1 MPDDP
6 FRSAKRRVAR
16 GRDHVRNIETGFR
29 AFVDGKHEALVKEVD
44 AEENT
49 IVKVKLTKP
58 LPDELTDSAFEAI
71 EALRSALDQ
80 AAFATAVASGKPQA
94 KSAYF
99 PIGDDAPG
107 LENVIKGRCK
117 DIPPDIVTL
126 FRSLKPYQG
135 GNDAIWVLNKLC
147 AASKHKFLVPV
158 GTTVG
163 KLNFGNTVLTGGQT
177 SGVKMPVPKWDTE
190 NSEMIMFVVGPDS
203 KVDYN
208 FSLSYSLV
216 FGNVDK
222 VAGCDIF
229 SALTAMAGEVDR
241 IVLAVEKEAQRIGLV

>member
-1 MPDDP
+1 M
-6 FRSAKRRVAR
+6 
-16 GRDHVRNIETGFR
+16 
-29 AFVDGKHEALVKEVD
+29 
-44 AEENT
+44 
-49 IVKVKLTKP
+49 
-58 LPDELTDSAFEAI
+58 
-71 EALRSALDQ
+71 
-80 AAFATAVASGKPQA
+80 
-94 KSAYF
+94 
-99 PIGDDAPG
+99 
-107 LENVIKGRCK
+107 
-117 DIPPDIVTL
+117 TL

-177 SGVKMPVPKWDTE
+177 SGVKMPVPKWDT
-190 NSEMIMFVVGPDS
+190 PDS

-208 FSLSYSLV
+208 FSLFYSLV

-222 VAGCDIF
+222 VAGCEIF
-229 SALTAMAGEVDR
+229 FALTAMAGEVDR